1 MTKKSIEDVFKDSFE
16 NYEAEVSPTVWENIK
31 TGLKGIG
38 LGLLGK
44 TLINKIGINSIVAI
58 VSSVATV
65 IGTVGVMHWTGN
77 AVKNSEP
84 AKLVS
89 QPVLISKPIVQEKIE
104 KPVVEKAAVATDNS
118 KGKEIAGNND
128 GMQETKIV
136 VEPFHKDQKKIQS
149 VINTFSK
156 FPIASVFPTPNGGS
170 VPLIVNF
177 SNNGLGT
184 VNKWKFGD
192 GSKEEKGANPVHVY
206 TTPGIYTVIL
216 TSTDA
221 NGKVSIDSTQ
231 KIEVTG
237 NSSMSA
243 IPREFSPNGDGDK
256 DYFDL
261 IANNMVKMNAFIF
274 DEKGKTVF
282 EWEWKGK
289 NGKWGGK
296 DKNGKDLKE
305 GTYYFIETG
314 EGIDGKTYEQKGAIK
329 LTR

>member
-1 MTKKSIEDVFKDSFE
+1 MEKKSIEDLFKDSFE
-16 NYEAEVSPTVWENIK
+16 NFEAEVNPSVWSNVK

-44 TLINKIGINSIVAI
+44 TILNKIGTNTLVAM
-58 VSSVATV
+58 VSSAATV
-65 IGTVGVMHWTGN
+65 VTTVAVMHWTGN
-77 AVKNSEP
+77 AVKNTEAP
-84 AKLVS
+84 KLLNKTLVTV
-89 QPVLISKPIVQEKIE
+89 QPVVQKKEDIKETEKPIEVKNNSKIE
-104 KPVVEKAAVATDNS
+104 ASVDTEP
-118 KGKEIAGNND
+118 
-128 GMQETKIV
+128 MQETKIV
-136 VEPFHKDQKKIQS
+136 VEPFHKDKKKIQS
-149 VINTFSK
+149 VINTYSK
-156 FPIASVFPTPNGGS
+156 SPIALVFPSPNGGS
-170 VPLIVNF
+170 VPLIVNC
-177 SNNGLGT
+177 SNSGLGVT
-184 VNKWKFGD
+184 NKWKFGD

-216 TSTDA
+216 TSVDA
-221 NGKVSIDSTQ
+221 NGNVSIDSTQ

-261 IANNMVKMNAFIF
+261 IANNMVKMTAVIF

-305 GTYYFIETG
+305 GMYYYIETG
-314 EGIDGKTYEQKGAIK
+314 EGKDGKTYERKGSIK